1 MRNWPERCADAKNE
15 RHLTEALYIAIC
27 QPVIKSD
34 RYKVGWDYNVELP
47 RCEGTS
53 PRRKSEA
60 MLNLELMKST
70 SRGRI
75 DICDRRSGKP
85 SNQYPGQF
93 LLSAMTAIE
102 EVDCRAADYF
112 RRSVIWFGPVMS
124 VPGLNGQ

>member
-1 MRNWPERCADAKNE
+1 MKKIDISYRFMFAELTQRTLDAQFVADFPLE
-15 RHLTEALYIAIC
+15 
-27 QPVIKSD
+27 
-34 RYKVGWDYNVELP
+34 GWL
-47 RCEGTS
+47 REGAS

-60 MLNLELMKST
+60 MLNLGLMKST

-124 VPGLNGQ
+124 VPGLNGQREHGQIGFEDTRD

>member
-1 MRNWPERCADAKNE
+1 MCRREERAASDRGALHRNMPA
-15 RHLTEALYIAIC
+15 
-27 QPVIKSD
+27 VIKSD